1 MISGAA
7 CLTGGTFFVAFMEVI
22 LKKKAEIMD
31 ENTIRR
37 AISRITYEILERN
50 GGAENICVIGILSR
64 GAVLAKRITD
74 KIKELEKVDVPFGIL
89 DITHYRDDAK
99 SEAESEK
106 TVINFDVK
114 DKRVILVDDVMY
126 TGRSTRAALDA
137 IISRGRPQSIQL
149 AVLIDRGHRELPVRP
164 DYVGKNVPT
173 AKDEIVKV
181 MVSEKDGEDKVV
193 IYTMH

>member
-1 MISGAA
+1 
-7 CLTGGTFFVAFMEVI
+7 
-22 LKKKAEIMD
+22 
-31 ENTIRR
+31 
-37 AISRITYEILERN
+37 
-50 GGAENICVIGILSR
+50 
-64 GAVLAKRITD
+64 
-74 KIKELEKVDVPFGIL
+74 
-89 DITHYRDDAK
+89 
-99 SEAESEK
+99 
-106 TVINFDVK
+106 
-114 DKRVILVDDVMY
+114 MY